1 MNNSPQEKELRQV
14 YQSLNQGIEPPDEV
28 DAFIRKVAAESL
40 SSRVTG
46 KRKLLWSLS
55 VAASIVLV
63 AGVVLKMAVFSNETT
78 GYTNSSHN
86 KQPMYLLQR
95 SKPASK
101 EMMVIQLEALIDNNE
116 LEQAKIV
123 HNKIRH
129 FYPEYQFDLELANK
143 VSRNKLD

>member
-1 MNNSPQEKELRQV
+1 MSNSPHEKELSQV
-14 YQSLNQGIEPPDEV
+14 YQSLNQGIEPPDKV
-28 DAFIRKVAAESL
+28 DDYIRNAAAESL
-40 SSRVTG
+40 SSRVAS
-46 KRKLLWSLS
+46 KNKLLWSLS
-55 VAASIVLV
+55 VAASIVIV
-63 AGVVLKMAVFSNETT
+63 AGVVLKMAVFSNDTAV
-78 GYTNSSHN
+78 YTSSSN

-101 EMMVIQLEALIDNNE
+101 EMMAIRLENLIDNHE

-129 FYPEYQFDLELANK
+129 FYPEYQFDSELANK